1 MGASVV
7 NALSDRLE
15 VTVHKNGKQ
24 YYQKYQKGVPVGD
37 VEIVGDTDVTGT
49 TVRFKPDAT
58 VFETI
63 DFFLGTEIARMK
75 NAAYLTPGVMFTLV
89 DERVDYRERFC
100 FAGGITTWLTKLVD
114 DQEIVSSL
122 HRIDQEGKDCQTEI
136 VFQFVNNTNDNL
148 ISFVNNIPTKDGG
161 THVVG
166 FKNALLRR
174 INEMTKETEKF
185 NKKIGEFTMQDMSD
199 GLYAIVTVKIP
210 EPQFQ

>member
-1 MGASVV
+1 
-7 NALSDRLE
+7 
-15 VTVHKNGKQ
+15 
-24 YYQKYQKGVPVGD
+24 
-37 VEIVGDTDVTGT
+37 
-49 TVRFKPDAT
+49 
-58 VFETI
+58 
-63 DFFLGTEIARMK
+63 MK
-75 NAAYLTPGVMFTLV
+75 HAAYLTPGVVFTLV

-100 FAGGITTWLTKLVD
+100 FEGGITTWLTKLVD

-122 HRIDQEGKDCQTEI
+122 HRIDQEGKDCQAEI

-161 THVVG
+161 THVIG
-166 FKNALLRR
+166 FKTALLRR
-174 INEMTKETEKF
+174 INEMVKETDKF